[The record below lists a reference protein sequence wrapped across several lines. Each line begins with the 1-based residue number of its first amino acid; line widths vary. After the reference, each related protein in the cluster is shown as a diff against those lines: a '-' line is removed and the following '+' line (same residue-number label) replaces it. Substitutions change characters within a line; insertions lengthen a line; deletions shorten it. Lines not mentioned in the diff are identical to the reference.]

1 MRREI
6 SHHSEPLPP
15 QTREEVET
23 MKENEMRRRR
33 HCRRGL
39 ATPVS
44 TLLILFSLT
53 MVSTVAYHY
62 ALTQIE
68 ARKED
73 LKLIAAEEKMLD
85 MEEAISSSAW
95 APGSVRTLA
104 FSDYGGQLRVEP
116 GENPLLINVTLG
128 GETSTVFEADT
139 GRFLYELPSTVVGD
153 LGRWLRGDSRPIV
166 NQSTS
171 YQAQMSVETGD
182 ERQELRAR
190 YRPLL
195 SSSVGGLVA
204 GRYVNQIRVY
214 VVNLNASQAIQSGG
228 EFHVKATCTGVTTS
242 VHTFNTSEALAG
254 VTAVLGGSSM
264 TLQVP
269 LTSGPSGA
277 TVRVEVVVSHVKIE
291 GVGV

>member
-1 MRREI
+1 MNVN
-6 SHHSEPLPP
+6 
-15 QTREEVET
+15 EE
-23 MKENEMRRRR
+23 RRRR
-33 HCRRGL
+33 HGRRGL

-62 ALTQIE
+62 ALTQIVS
-68 ARKED
+68 RKED

-104 FSDYGGQLRVEP
+104 FSDYGGELRVET
-116 GENPLLINVTLG
+116 GENPLLINLTLG
-128 GETSTVFEADT
+128 DETSTIFEGDT
-139 GRFLYELPSTVVGD
+139 GRFLYELPSTAVGH

-166 NQSTS
+166 NLSTS

-190 YRPLL
+190 YRPLV

-204 GRYVNQIRVY
+204 GRYVNHIRVY
-214 VVNLNASQAIQSGG
+214 VVNLNGSQAIQSGG
-228 EFHVKATCTGVTTS
+228 EFHVKAACTGVTTI
-242 VHTFNTSEALAG
+242 VHTFNTSEAVAG
-254 VTAVLGGSSM
+254 VTAVLDGSSRA
-264 TLQVP
+264 LQVP

-277 TVRVEVVVSHVKIE
+277 TVSVEVVVSHVKIE